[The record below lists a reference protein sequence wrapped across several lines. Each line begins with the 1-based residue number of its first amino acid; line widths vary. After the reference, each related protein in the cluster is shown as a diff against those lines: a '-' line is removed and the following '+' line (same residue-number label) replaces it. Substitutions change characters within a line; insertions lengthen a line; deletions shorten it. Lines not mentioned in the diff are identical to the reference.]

1 VLYLVR
7 HGQTAAN
14 AAGLIQGRRD
24 YELTALGEQQAA
36 GLRPALPLPARI
48 ISSPLRRARQTA
60 EAIAAGTQ
68 LAIEVDDRWIEMEY
82 GELEGRAI
90 DDVRAWLWDH
100 RLSDAS
106 WAPPGG
112 ESMASVAAR
121 VTAACQELAAASDA
135 AEDVVV
141 VSHVGP
147 IKAAVAWALAVGP
160 EVAGRIYLAVA
171 SITIV
176 DISGPGG
183 APVLRAFNLSNLSA
197 PSAPGTG
204 GRAGSAG

>member
-1 VLYLVR
+1 MLYLVR

-14 AAGLIQGRRD
+14 AARLIQGRRD
-24 YELTALGEQQAA
+24 YDLTPLGEQQAA

-48 ISSPLRRARQTA
+48 ITSPLRRARQTA
-60 EAIAAGTQ
+60 GILAAETDA
-68 LAIEVDDRWIEMEY
+68 AIEVDDRWIEMEY

-90 DDVRAWLWDH
+90 DDVREWLWDH
-100 RLSDAS
+100 RLADAS

-112 ESMASVAAR
+112 ESLASVAAR
-121 VTAACQELAAASDA
+121 VRAACDELTGGQHGETE
-135 AEDVVV
+135 EDVIV

-147 IKAAVAWALAVGP
+147 IKAAVAWALDVGP
-160 EVAGRIYLAVA
+160 ELAARTYLAVA
-171 SITIV
+171 SLTVI
-176 DISGPGG
+176 DLAG
-183 APVLRAFNLSNLSA
+183 ANGVPVLRGFNLSA